1 VNAALITGFLLGAAA
16 LFGAWRTLREP
27 VRHRAWRI
35 AFQLAAALLLYLT
48 LLPPLLDE
56 RFAANTLVVLTPGT
70 SEQALKSASGSV
82 IVGLPGAPARGDVE
96 RVPDLATALRRHP
109 GTTRLHV
116 IGGGLPPRDLDA
128 ARNLAIEFDASP
140 LPKGIVELSAPSSV
154 RAGSVWK
161 VSGRIEGGIGGRVE
175 LRDPAAAVVAHAT
188 LAQDGSFALSAQAK
202 AAGTALFALH
212 VFDAAGTP
220 IEDLPL
226 AMAAQE
232 GEALRVLLLAGAPDP
247 DLKYWRRWAV
257 DAGIQ
262 LSSRMALSDGIAMQ
276 DGDVALTKDALD
288 RADIII
294 VDERAWAALDASAKT
309 LLTDSVREGLGLLFR
324 VTGPVSA
331 AVADDWQRL
340 GFRIRSA
347 DAAQT
352 VTLTESGTPASNVAL
367 SRRAVTVE
375 ADEAAPLLRDS
386 DGAALALWRSERQG
400 RIGVWWLADSYRLGL
415 GGDAG
420 RFGTLWSRALTTV
433 ARARGAPLPDLP
445 AEARIDQRSVF
456 CGVSND
462 AAIEQADGKSIRLL
476 VDDSSASR
484 RCAAYWPTQS
494 GWQTLV
500 SDDRRWPLHV
510 RSADEGAALAAAETA
525 ANTRAVAGSG
535 QADSGTSTRQ
545 IPAPRWP
552 FFVVWLVLVAVLW
565 WLERGS
571 AADAES
577 EA

>member
-1 VNAALITGFLLGAAA
+1 MNAALITAFLLGGAA
-16 LFGAWRTLREP
+16 LFGAWRTLRAT
-27 VRHRAWRI
+27 VRHHAWRI
-35 AFQLAAALLLYLT
+35 ALQFAAALLLYLT

-56 RFAANTLVVLTPGT
+56 HFAANALVVVTPGIG
-70 SEQALKSASGSV
+70 EQALKSARGSV
-82 IVGLPGAPARGDVE
+82 IVGLPGTPARGDLE
-96 RVPDLATALRRHP
+96 RVPDLGTALRRHP

-116 IGGGLPPRDLDA
+116 IGGGLPARDLDA
-128 ARNLAIEFDASP
+128 ARNLAIDFDASP
-140 LPKGIVELSAPSSV
+140 LPNGIVELSAPTSV

-161 VSGRIEGGIGGRVE
+161 VSGRVEGGIGGRVE

-188 LAQDGSFALSAQAK
+188 LAEDGSFALSAQAK

-212 VFDAAGTP
+212 VFDAAGAP
-220 IEDLPL
+220 IEELPL
-226 AMAAQE
+226 AIVAQE

-276 DGDVALTKDALD
+276 DGSAALTKDALD
-288 RADIII
+288 RADIVVI
-294 VDERAWAALDASAKT
+294 DERAWATLDTNAKT
-309 LLTDSVREGLGLLFR
+309 LLTDSVREGLGLLLR
-324 VTGPVSA
+324 ITGPVPD

-347 DAAQT
+347 DVAQT
-352 VTLTESGTPASNVAL
+352 VTLAAASASNVAL
-367 SRRAVTVE
+367 SRRAVSVE
-375 ADEAAPLLRDS
+375 ADDAAALLRDS

-420 RFGTLWSRALTTV
+420 RFGTLWSSALTTI

-445 AEARIDQRSVF
+445 VEARVDQRSVF

-462 AAIEQADGKSIRLL
+462 AVVEQTDGKPIRLL
-476 VDDSSASR
+476 VDDSPTAR
-484 RCAAYWPTQS
+484 RCAAYWPAQA

-500 SDDRRWPLHV
+500 SNDRSWPFHV
-510 RSADEGAALAAAETA
+510 RSVDEGRALAAAETA
-525 ANTRAVAGSG
+525 ANTRAVAGSA
-535 QADSGTSTRQ
+535 QTESGMSTRR

-552 FFVVWLVLVAVLW
+552 FFVAWLVLIAALW
-565 WLERGS
+565 WLERE
-571 AADAES
+571 AHADAEFR
-577 EA
+577 E